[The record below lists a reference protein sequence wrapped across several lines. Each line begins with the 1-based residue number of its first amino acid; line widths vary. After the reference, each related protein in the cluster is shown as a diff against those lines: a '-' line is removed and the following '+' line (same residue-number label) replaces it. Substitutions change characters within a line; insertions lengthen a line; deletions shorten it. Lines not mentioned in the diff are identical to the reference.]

1 MSKHENLLAII
12 KKDPDTPYE
21 IKESFLLGKEE
32 IDTENG
38 VIIYFDETYFNES
51 EEEFFTYDSY
61 VFYDQEEIEAFSV
74 LSDGDKIIMV
84 TDELEYAEYLE
95 YFRTKAIETS
105 TIFKFPEGVTAS
117 PVVDQPIPFNSTLS
131 LEPEA
136 VEEEPQELPEP
147 PVPANLGEQVPF
159 LSVDPR
165 DYSDEIA
172 DF

>member
-21 IKESFLLGKEE
+21 IQESLLLGRDE
-32 IDTENG
+32 IDTDLPG
-38 VIIYFDETYFNES
+38 IIYLDEAYLEET
-51 EEEFFTYDSY
+51 EEEFFMYDNY
-61 VFYDQEEIEAFSV
+61 VFHHPDTVDNISV

-84 TDELEYAEYLE
+84 VDTPEFSESLESALI
-95 YFRTKAIETS
+95 RAIETGTLFNS
-105 TIFKFPEGVTAS
+105 PEGATFN
-117 PVVDQPIPFNSTLS
+117 PPVDQPIPFNSTLP

-147 PVPANLGEQVPF
+147 PVPSNLGEQVPF

-165 DYSDEIA
+165 DYPDEIA